1 MSPNN
6 ALQPTAMSPLRG
18 SRASLAVL
26 GAAGRGRC
34 ALGGG
39 KMARIPSY
47 KALLKIYE
55 ALPDEVKGH
64 FLHVPKLIK
73 GFPHEVALA
82 YSFLKIEQA
91 QNRALYGGVVKVHRG
106 EAEFVRRLMTFQ
118 HLTRDGFKEIY
129 KNVFGVALTKATA
142 AKLDTA
148 ETIRDR
154 VVHGK
159 SVDDNEMREAIAD
172 CLEYACLFNANV
184 SAAAGFKPFGDM
196 RGFKGRADSL
206 DKRTTK
212 WLMRGLGFG
221 VKA

>member
-1 MSPNN
+1 MAPVPN
-6 ALQPTAMSPLRG
+6 
-18 SRASLAVL
+18 
-26 GAAGRGRC
+26 
-34 ALGGG
+34 
-39 KMARIPSY
+39 Y

-55 ALPDEVKGH
+55 TLPEEVKRH
-64 FLHVPKLIK
+64 FAHVPRLIEE
-73 GFPHEVALA
+73 FPYEVALA

-106 EAEFVRRLMTFQ
+106 ESEFVRRVMNFQ

-129 KNVFGVALTKATA
+129 KNVFGAALTKGTA

-148 ETIRDR
+148 EKIRDR
-154 VVHGK
+154 VIHGK
-159 SVDDNEMREAIAD
+159 SVNENEMREAIAD
-172 CLEYACLFNANV
+172 CLEYACLLNAEI
-184 SAAAGFKPFGDM
+184 SGCAGFKPFGDM

-221 VKA
+221 VKV